1 MFVKINVILHR
12 TILNF
17 INNFTNASNNV
28 EKYVKTTNINV
39 KKNVMK
45 NVEIVMKKLLS
56 SQKIAITAKLK

>member
-1 MFVKINVILHR
+1 MFVKINVILHC
-12 TILNF
+12 TIQNF

-45 NVEIVMKKLLS
+45 NVEIVMKKSIS